1 MREEAKRQVQEAY
14 AGAARFSGTVIAIVA
29 ALFAVFAIK
38 NMVSQEPFGGQ
49 LLGAVFLGLM
59 AAVLITARAGKPSD
73 PQSQN
78 QD

>member
-1 MREEAKRQVQEAY
+1 MREETKRQVQEAY

-29 ALFAVFAIK
+29 ALFAVFAVK

-59 AAVLITARAGKPSD
+59 AAVLITARAEKPSNS
-73 PQSQN
+73 QSQN
-78 QD
+78 RD